1 MFVAKSVV
9 LGQVCESE
17 LKLFTQAL
25 PPSHLVPLGKEL
37 LLERQVLGDRLYDQV
52 GRSKGSVRAR
62 ILYQRKLE
70 ILLRGTKLGF
80 VFINKSFLL

>member
-9 LGQVCESE
+9 SGQACERE

-37 LLERQVLGDRLYDQV
+37 LLKRQVLRDRLYDQV
-52 GRSKGSVRAR
+52 GGSKGSVRAR
-62 ILYQRKLE
+62 ILYQKKLE
-70 ILLRGTKLGF
+70 MLLKGK
-80 VFINKSFLL
+80 